1 MIDHFIALYCGNTK
15 TLKWLFRV
23 IHNGLLAVEF
33 DYLVLPPRRR
43 VCLTEDLYLKC
54 KRLWTIATR
63 WISRRMS
70 AKTGLL
76 AAGKNTYVI
85 SGVPE
90 CRFVSSGLNHVIW
103 HGLLQQ
109 RVARE
114 QDSVTSHWQGLPE
127 LAERLDNSDASGS
140 WNPFISGCAAVLRR
154 QYVHVQLQGELT
166 WQRVSARSSRTTV
179 AVHVSTVS
187 VLA

>member
-114 QDSVTSHWQGLPE
+114 QDSVTSHWLGYQSSPNVRITVTRQVHGIHSSVDVLPFCG
-127 LAERLDNSDASGS
+127 GS
-140 WNPFISGCAAVLRR
+140 M
-154 QYVHVQLQGELT
+154 
-166 WQRVSARSSRTTV
+166 
-179 AVHVSTVS
+179 STYNFKEN
-187 VLA
+187 